1 MTQAI
6 GVRLPDEVLKKIEEL
21 GKSELEDRSTVI
33 RKAVMQ
39 GLRDLLAKKAAEE
52 YIKGKVTLSEAASRA
67 EMPVRLARMA
77 VSALCTRLVIGLLL
91 RIYRTSICVNG
102 NFYRIYRYY
111 YEHSVLRVTLGAHII
126 IKNSYHIDSTC

>member
-39 GLRDLLAKKAAEE
+39 GLKDLLAKKAAEE

-67 EMPVRLARMA
+67 EMTLWEMEKY
-77 VSALCTRLVIGLLL
+77 LVDNGFKSSYSVEDLEKELQLL
-91 RIYRTSICVNG
+91 
-102 NFYRIYRYY
+102 
-111 YEHSVLRVTLGAHII
+111 E
-126 IKNSYHIDSTC
+126 